1 MPAKNKT
8 KKKFDTPK
16 KDEKKFKPVYK
27 VASVIL
33 FIALVLFLIF
43 SNLLKKKEVNTDY
56 MFKKNGTLTF
66 IDSVGNVKSK
76 IDIQI
81 ADNDFDRELGL
92 MFRKHMEEN
101 QGMLFIFPQDTI
113 QNFWMHNTYI
123 PLDMIF
129 INSNMT
135 IVTIQHATKTLSN
148 QTYASTAPAQ
158 YVLEVNLNFSK
169 KFNIQVGD
177 KISWSSTKAQPNL

>member
-8 KKKFDTPK
+8 KKKIDTPK
-16 KDEKKFKPVYK
+16 KEEKKFKHVYK
-27 VASVIL
+27 VITAIL
-33 FIALVLFLIF
+33 FIALVLILIF

-56 MFKKNGTLTF
+56 MFKKQGTLTF
-66 IDSVGNVKSK
+66 LNSNNDVKAK

-92 MFRKHMEEN
+92 MFRKHMDEN

-129 INSNMT
+129 INSNKV
-135 IVTIQHATKTLSN
+135 IVTIQRATKTLSD

-158 YVLEVNLNFSK
+158 YVLEVNLDFSK

-177 KISWSSTKAQPNL
+177 RVEWSRIKTQTNL